1 MKIINEE
8 ILKGLLNI
16 FKINSQRIEVYG
28 KLSETIYTPELQ
40 QHFKTQADESTL
52 LLNELNSILYQSFE
66 NSEIPI
72 LYEDSTIDQS
82 VFYFG
87 MARASNNP
95 RTVMVSCQFGDE
107 FLMKAYQKILE
118 FLEVKYMPSLND
130 ILTKHLKSIKHQ
142 KVNIENLLLSNLTMK
157 YFKIQ

>member
-28 KLSETIYTPELQ
+28 KLSETTYTPELQ

-66 NSEIPI
+66 NSESPI
-72 LYEDSTIDQS
+72 LYEEL
-82 VFYFG
+82 Y
-87 MARASNNP
+87 
-95 RTVMVSCQFGDE
+95 
-107 FLMKAYQKILE
+107 Y
-118 FLEVKYMPSLND
+118 
-130 ILTKHLKSIKHQ
+130 
-142 KVNIENLLLSNLTMK
+142 
-157 YFKIQ
+157 

>member
-66 NSEIPI
+66 NSESPI
-72 LYEDSTIDQS
+72 LYEDST
-82 VFYFG
+82 FG